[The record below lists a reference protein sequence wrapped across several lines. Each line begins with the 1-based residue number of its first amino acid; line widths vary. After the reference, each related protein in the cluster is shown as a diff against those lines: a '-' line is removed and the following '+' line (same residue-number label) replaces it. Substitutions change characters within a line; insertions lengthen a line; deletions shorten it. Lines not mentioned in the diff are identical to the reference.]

1 MIKINDKSLFVGQIK
16 QVLKDFNLPKCHC
29 NDNILVKDNY
39 YIKGNRLFYV
49 EEKNGDLS
57 LSNKSVNYV
66 FGKEYLNITKNL
78 NFESLYYDL
87 PTHIYLGEYLRFI
100 RDFKGVD
107 LMPLYNCSMD
117 KILNYPLSLI
127 DDSDKV
133 VVWDSSKFDIY
144 VVPIKFNQ
152 KYTIG
157 VAYDKIEVCAAL
169 YDYDN
174 FTLLTN
180 EEDTKLLYT
189 SSHTILRNCDFSHP
203 AVYDKLDSF
212 YSKNTAHLFQKEGL
226 LKLFI
231 KVPKGYRGE
240 VVVLEGDY
248 LKGCQVNISTQTIP
262 TDYVFSDSYDVRNIK
277 LLSNNHIRPQLLSEE
292 NNDKYVLSDR
302 LIEYLT
308 GNVICPL
315 SEPYDIEK
323 LQNWMLY
330 NGDQL
335 LEKGYISKKL
345 SSVYK
350 GIWTNDMSRF
360 LFELIN
366 VIDGNYTK
374 VPYDTLGYLDK
385 DLEKK
390 LEYLGDE
397 DFNKELY
404 IKYGGIV

>member
-1 MIKINDKSLFVGQIK
+1 MGLAEKIELIY
-16 QVLKDFNLPKCHC
+16 
-29 NDNILVKDNY
+29 KDNY
-39 YIKGNRLFYV
+39 YIKGNRIFNV
-49 EEKNGDLS
+49 EEKDGNLVLGNNVD
-57 LSNKSVNYV
+57 NHIFN
-66 FGKEYLNITKNL
+66 KEYLNITKNF

-107 LMPLYNCSMD
+107 LMPLYNCSID
-117 KILNYPLSLI
+117 KILNYPITLI
-127 DDSDKV
+127 DGNNNKI
-133 VVWDSSKFDIY
+133 VWDSSKFDIY

-157 VAYDKIEVCAAL
+157 VTYDKVEVCAAL

-180 EEDTKLLYT
+180 EEDTKLLYDA
-189 SSHTILRNCDFSHP
+189 SHTILRNCDLSHP
-203 AVYDKLDSF
+203 SIYDKLESF
-212 YSKNTAHLFQKEGL
+212 YSKDTAYLFQKESL
-226 LKLFI
+226 LKLLI

-248 LKGCQVNISTQTIP
+248 LKGCQINISTQTIP
-262 TDYVFSDSYDVRNIK
+262 TNYVFSNSYNASNIK
-277 LLSNNHIRPQLLSEE
+277 ELSNNHIIPQLLSGE

-315 SEPYDIEK
+315 SNPYDIEK

-345 SSVYK
+345 MPIYK
-350 GIWTNDMSRF
+350 GIWSNDMSRF

-366 VIDGNYTK
+366 VIDGNYTRI
-374 VPYDTLGYLDK
+374 PYDTLGYLDK

-390 LEYLGDE
+390 IEYLGDR
-397 DFNKELY
+397 DFNKDLN